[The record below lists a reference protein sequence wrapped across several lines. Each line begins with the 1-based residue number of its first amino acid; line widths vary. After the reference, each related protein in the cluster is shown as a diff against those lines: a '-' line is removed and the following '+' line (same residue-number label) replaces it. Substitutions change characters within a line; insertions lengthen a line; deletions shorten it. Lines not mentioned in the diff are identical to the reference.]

1 MHKQAYYITIFLFIF
16 VLLPSLLFAWTG
28 KVVHIRDGDTIEVLR
43 GGKEVAIRLYGIDTP
58 ESAQPYGGKAER
70 FVSRLVDKG
79 GHIVEVDAIDQ
90 DRYGR
95 VVGLV
100 YVDGDGECVNEE
112 LVRSGHAWVYD
123 RYCKIRDCNAWD
135 RLEARAKKQD
145 IGLWSRSNP
154 VPPWDWRRGV
164 RGGQQETSS
173 GSKQAGDKDCSD
185 FRTQAAA
192 QRFFDSQGPGDPHR
206 LDGDGDGEACE
217 GLP

>member
-1 MHKQAYYITIFLFIF
+1 MLANKIAFLFIL

-43 GGKEVAIRLYGIDTP
+43 GGKEVAVRLYGIDTP

-70 FVSRLVDKG
+70 FVSRLVGKG
-79 GHIVEVDAIDQ
+79 DLIVEVDPVDK

-95 VVGLV
+95 IVGMV

-123 RYCKIRDCNAWD
+123 QYCQIQDCNLWQKLERKAKITD
-135 RLEARAKKQD
+135 R
-145 IGLWSRSNP
+145 GLWVQDDP
-154 VPPWDWRRGV
+154 IPPWDWRRGV
-164 RGGQQETSS
+164 RPGGSS
-173 GSKQAGDKDCSD
+173 FQDKDCSD

-192 QRFFDSQGPGDPHR
+192 QRFYDAQGSGDPHR